1 MSIDILIGGVLTG
14 LVLVALALPGS
25 RQTALAQEPAPGIDG
40 KPFVQLGIVVDDLK
54 NTARYLSEVL
64 GVPAWDFIDLDA
76 DKFENVVMH
85 DKFLGD
91 SAKTHLLAAS
101 GQAMGYQFEL
111 LQPVSGQSTH
121 MEFLER
127 HGEGIHHIAIAPV
140 TDDDYADMIAGFEK
154 AGIEMEMRALLGGAY
169 SFAYLDTVD
178 ELGLLFEFFKVDQG
192 AASEIK
198 PFGGYQF
205 DGDAILGG
213 ENRGITQIGIVVEN
227 AAKAAAQYET
237 LLGIGPWS
245 FVDQPVLD
253 EQDRGSVTV
262 GTATHEGLQFQLIQ
276 PASGSSLFH
285 EYLKR
290 HGDGI
295 HHIGLQSTQP
305 GTTATSD
312 IARELLTR
320 KINGVELRTVV
331 LGDTR
336 TIFLVPEGR
345 TPGIIISLITAGS

>member
-1 MSIDILIGGVLTG
+1 MPVEIYLKRIAIGLTY
-14 LVLVALALPGS
+14 VAIALLGS
-25 RQTALAQEPAPGIDG
+25 VHTALAREPAASIEG
-40 KPFVQLGIVVDDLK
+40 KPIVQLGIVVNNIK

-64 GVPAWDFIDLDA
+64 GVPAWEFIDLDA
-76 DKFENVVMH
+76 DKFESVIMH

-101 GQAMGYQFEL
+101 GQVMGYQFEL

-121 MEFLER
+121 MEFLKR
-127 HGEGIHHIAIAPV
+127 HGEGIHHVGIAPV
-140 TDDDYADMIAGFEK
+140 SDDEYASMIAGFKK
-154 AGIEMEMRALLGGAY
+154 ADIGIEMQALLGGAY
-169 SFAYLDTVD
+169 RFVYLDTVD
-178 ELGLLFEFFKVDQG
+178 ELGLLFEFFKVDQT

-198 PFGGYQF
+198 PFDSYQF
-205 DGDAILGG
+205 GGKGVVGG
-213 ENRGITQIGIVVEN
+213 ENRGIAQIGIVVEN

-312 IARELLTR
+312 IGRELLTR

-345 TPGIIISLITAGS
+345 TPGIIISLIAAGS